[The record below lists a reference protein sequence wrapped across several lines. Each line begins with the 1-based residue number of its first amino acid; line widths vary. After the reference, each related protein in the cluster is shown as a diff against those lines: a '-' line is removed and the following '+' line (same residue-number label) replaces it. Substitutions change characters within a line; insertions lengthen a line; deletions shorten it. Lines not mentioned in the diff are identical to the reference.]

1 MTSAAAP
8 RRALNEAQPI
18 QRLAKADMVYD
29 YLRDAILK
37 GKIEPG
43 AIIDKSQLCE
53 QLSVSRFPVT
63 TAINRLAFER
73 LVIIEPQHGSFVSK
87 ISVHDA
93 REFLRIRR
101 ALETDIAAQA
111 ATELAEEPREA
122 LRRNI
127 RYQQAA
133 AEAEDSIGF
142 YALDFEFHQTIVI
155 GLQLNQSNEILKG
168 LRAHA
173 ERVRHILAPHKSRL
187 TAIFREHH
195 AIWQNIEA
203 RDAEG
208 ARAAMRAHLDQTI
221 STFEGVVR
229 ARPDLFA

>member
-1 MTSAAAP
+1 MTNVAQP
-8 RRALNEAQPI
+8 RRASQEAAPT
-18 QRLAKADMVYD
+18 QRLAKAEIVYD
-29 YLRDAILK
+29 FIRDAILK

-43 AIIDKSQLCE
+43 AIIDKSKLCDQLN
-53 QLSVSRFPVT
+53 VSRFPVT

-111 ATELAEEPREA
+111 AAELPEEAREA

-133 AEAEDSIGF
+133 AEAEDTVGF

-187 TAIFREHH
+187 SAIFKEHY
-195 AIWQNIEA
+195 AIWQMIDA
-203 RDAEG
+203 RDSAG
-208 ARAAMRAHLDQTI
+208 ATAAMRAHLDQTI
-221 STFEGVVR
+221 GTFEGVVK